1 MVPDQILKFRDDVD
15 DSLLKDSGASS
26 SFDEYI
32 SSEKI
37 KPIRVEE
44 KIHVS
49 QYGKQ
54 IIWEKYESIV
64 VDQSHENDLM
74 IKNMVLQTQKR
85 VKEMPGKVDI
95 VWGDPNIRAETGKP
109 TPIWQI
115 QRSAEF
121 SSP

>member
-1 MVPDQILKFRDDVD
+1 MIVPQPSQDKNFLEHLSPLVPDQILKFRDEVD
-15 DSLLKDSGASS
+15 DSLLKESGSS
-26 SFDEYI
+26 SSCDEYI

-64 VDQSHENDLM
+64 VD
-74 IKNMVLQTQKR
+74 
-85 VKEMPGKVDI
+85 
-95 VWGDPNIRAETGKP
+95 
-109 TPIWQI
+109 
-115 QRSAEF
+115 
-121 SSP
+121 